1 MTSDASLFWTVHCN
15 SAICRAAFM
24 PSLLGFVLYVGWLGI
39 DVLLQSPVRH
49 PQAEAARQVREADSE
64 TTLPFQ
70 VRSPLN
76 NQQ

>member
-1 MTSDASLFWTVHCN
+1 
-15 SAICRAAFM
+15 M
-24 PSLLGFVLYVGWLGI
+24 PSFLGFVLYVGWLGI

-70 VRSPLN
+70 VRSGLN

>member
-15 SAICRAAFM
+15 SAIRCTACM
-24 PSLLGFVLYVGWLGI
+24 PSFLGFVLYVGWLGI

-70 VRSPLN
+70 VRSGLN